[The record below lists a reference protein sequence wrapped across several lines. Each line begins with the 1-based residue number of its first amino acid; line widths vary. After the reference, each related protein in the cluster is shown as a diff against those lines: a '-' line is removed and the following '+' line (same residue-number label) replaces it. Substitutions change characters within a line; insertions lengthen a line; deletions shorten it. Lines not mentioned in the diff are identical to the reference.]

1 MMEKSLTEG
10 VYRTDSAVG
19 GIQWRWRLLVF
30 ARGPS
35 KHIAARR
42 EVESTGVGRKGDEP
56 MRDSL
61 GELVK
66 SLAFSASMAADLA
79 LIKDQ

>member
-1 MMEKSLTEG
+1 MPILRSEEYSGAGVCSYSPEG
-10 VYRTDSAVG
+10 
-19 GIQWRWRLLVF
+19 LVE
-30 ARGPS
+30 
-35 KHIAARR
+35 HIAARR